1 LYSEK
6 SFSEVPEDVLEMTK
20 QKKIIK
26 TPHYIKTP
34 YYSWR
39 IGELADGCKHCVKGE
54 KLVLFVTGLCSSR
67 CDFCPIS
74 DKKLYKDV
82 VYANERP
89 VKPGDKEAIIE
100 EAVLCS
106 AKGAGITGGD
116 PLVRL
121 DRAVEY
127 IKLLKKK
134 FGKEFHIHLYTP
146 LELVNEKKL
155 SLLCGAGLDEIRFH
169 PKLDKEA
176 DWPKIMLAK
185 KFGWKIGVEIPVI
198 PGKEDETRLLIDFI
212 TDKADFLNLNELELA
227 DNAVWRSKKEKDLKC
242 KDNISYAIKGSDELA
257 KKLLKHC
264 AKLGIRTHYC
274 TCKLKDKV
282 QLANRILR
290 RAHNVKQKFDVVT
303 EEGMLIR
310 GAFYLPELAPS
321 FGYHDKLSKLEPD
334 EKKKILNRLEKIR
347 EQIIAQEELPQH
359 MLLIDEHKLRLITSP
374 WLARTIK
381 LIGAEGVVRAV
392 VTEYPTFDAL
402 EIEVDIL

>member
-6 SFSEVPEDVLEMTK
+6 SFSVVPKDVLEMMK
-20 QKKIIK
+20 QIKI
-26 TPHYIKTP
+26 IKTP

-54 KLVLFVTGLCSSR
+54 KLVLFVTGLCSAR

-89 VKPGDKEAIIE
+89 VEPDDYKAIIE
-100 EAVLCS
+100 EALACS

-116 PLVRL
+116 PLVKL
-121 DRAVEY
+121 DRTIAY
-127 IKLLKKK
+127 IKMLKKK
-134 FGKEFHIHLYTP
+134 FGKEFHIHLYTS
-146 LELVNEKKL
+146 LNLVNENN
-155 SLLCGAGLDEIRFH
+155 LLRLYKAGLDEIRFH
-169 PKLDKEA
+169 PKFDNEA

-185 KFGWKIGVEIPVI
+185 RFDWKVGIEIPVI
-198 PGKEDETRLLIDFI
+198 PGKEAETRLLIDFF
-212 TDKADFLNLNELELA
+212 TDKVDFLNLNELELA
-227 DNAVWRSKKEKDLKC
+227 DNTVWRNKKDVKC

-257 KKLLKHC
+257 KKLLKYC
-264 AKLGIRTHYC
+264 AKFGIRTHYC

-282 QLANRILR
+282 QMANRIMR
-290 RAHNVKQKFDVVT
+290 RALNTKHIFDVLT
-303 EEGMLIR
+303 EDGLLTR
-310 GAFYLPELAPS
+310 GALYLPELAPS
-321 FGYHDKLSKLEPD
+321 FGYHDKLSKLELS
-334 EKKKILNRLEKIR
+334 EKKKILNRLKKIR

-374 WLARTIK
+374 WLARIIK
-381 LIGAEGVVRAV
+381 AKGIVRAV

-402 EIEVDIL
+402 EIEVDVLK